1 VTRVDW
7 LALGFVALAAFA
19 GLRRGLVGSALSA
32 AGIVAGAIIGARIAP
47 HLLSGGDESPY
58 TPIVALAGAAAGALL
73 LETVGSLLAN
83 AVRRSFLLGPLRPL
97 DAAGGLALG
106 TAAGLALVWVAG
118 AVALHLPGRTELRQG
133 AQRSAVLQR
142 LNAIVPPARLMDA
155 LQRVDPF
162 PTIAGPAAPVDP
174 PDPALLRRPGVRQAA
189 PSVVRVLGS
198 ACGLAVSGSGWVAR
212 PELVVTAAHVVAGQ
226 DDTRVEL
233 VDGRSFDAEAVAFDA
248 RNDVAVL
255 RASGILARP
264 LRLGEAKSGRA
275 VAILGYPGAGPFAAR
290 AGRIGRTTAVIS
302 QDAYGRGPVTRT
314 VTSLRGKVEDGNSGG
329 PAVNGSGAVETTVF
343 AARVGSEGGFGVP
356 PSAVRRALDDARG
369 RVDTGPCAPG

>member
-32 AGIVAGAIIGARIAP
+32 AGIVAGAIIGARVAP

-73 LETVGSLLAN
+73 LETAGTIVAN
-83 AVRRSFLLGPLRPL
+83 AVRRSFLLGPLRPV
-97 DAAGGLALG
+97 DSAGGLALG
-106 TAAGLALVWVAG
+106 VIAGFVLVWVAG
-118 AVALHLPGRTELRQG
+118 AVALHLPGRAELRRT
-133 AQRSAVLQR
+133 AQRSEVLQR

-189 PSVVRVLGS
+189 PSVVRVLGT

-233 VDGRSFDAEAVAFDA
+233 ADGRGFDAEAVAFDA

-255 RASGILARP
+255 RVDGLPVRA
-264 LRLGEAKSGRA
+264 LRLGEAESGEA
-275 VAILGYPGAGPFAAR
+275 VAILGYPGNGAFAAR
-290 AGRIGRTTAVIS
+290 AGRIGRTTTVIS
-302 QDAYGRGPVTRT
+302 EDAYGRGPVTRT
-314 VTSLRGKVEDGNSGG
+314 VTSLRGRVEDGNSGG
-329 PAVNGSGAVETTVF
+329 PAVNGSGAVQTTVF

-356 PSAVRRALDDARG
+356 PPVVRDALANARG
-369 RVDTGPCAPG
+369 PIDTGPCAPG